1 MKPIYVVRYSQ
12 IRCFTRH
19 QFTGFSQTLGAIPV
33 KSGDLITFK
42 KRVMLCVCL
51 AMIFAV
57 PVFPQTIITVAG
69 GGPNHMPA
77 LSAGFEPQAVAL
89 DPSGNYYIAVLG
101 KVLKVDKDGQLTLY
115 AGKGA
120 TSGFGGD
127 GGPATSAGLSVSG
140 IATDAMGN
148 LFISDPDNE
157 SIRRVDATTGI
168 ITTVAGNRTA
178 GFSGDGGPA
187 TAATLNNPQGIGLDA
202 AGNLFIADYNNSRIR
217 RVNASTQ
224 IITTVAGGASCGP
237 GCYISGEG
245 GPATSAELIGP
256 MAVALDSAGNLF
268 ISDGPDSIPNYRI
281 RRVDAATQIITTVAG
296 NGYVGFSG
304 DGGPATSAA
313 LNNPRSIGVD
323 GSGNLFIADT
333 NNHRVRRVDA
343 ATQIINTVA
352 GNGTFGFSGDGGPA
366 VYAELS

>member
-1 MKPIYVVRYSQ
+1 
-12 IRCFTRH
+12 
-19 QFTGFSQTLGAIPV
+19 
-33 KSGDLITFK
+33 
-42 KRVMLCVCL
+42 
-51 AMIFAV
+51 
-57 PVFPQTIITVAG
+57 
-69 GGPNHMPA
+69 MPA